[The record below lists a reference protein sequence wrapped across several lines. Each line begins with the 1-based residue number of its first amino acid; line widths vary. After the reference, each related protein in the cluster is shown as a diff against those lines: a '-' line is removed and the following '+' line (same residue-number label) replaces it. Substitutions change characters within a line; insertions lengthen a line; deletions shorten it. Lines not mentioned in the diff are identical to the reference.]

1 MRKTIMNSPQNL
13 AILLLVAACTLQG
26 CSKATSG
33 GHAAAVKHSSMV
45 AEGDGIHRITLSE
58 EAARR
63 LRLEFAHAKKE
74 GDHMILPYTTLL
86 YDPNGKEWV
95 YVSLSPTT
103 FKRATLKVTS
113 IDGETVHYTEGP
125 AEGTKIVTW
134 GAVELSGIEYG
145 IGK

>member
-1 MRKTIMNSPQNL
+1 MNSLPNL
-13 AILLLVAACTLQG
+13 ALMLLVPLVFTLQG
-26 CSKATSG
+26 CSKAGSS
-33 GHAAAVKHSSMV
+33 GHAPAVKHSSMV

-63 LRLEFAHAKKE
+63 LRFEFAHAKKE
-74 GDHMILPYTTLL
+74 GDHMSLPYTTLL

-103 FKRATLKVTS
+103 FKRAALKVTA
-113 IDGETVHYTEGP
+113 IDGDTVHYSEGP
-125 AEGTKIVTW
+125 ADGTKIVTW